1 MADDA
6 SACAALAPRRLAH
19 RGHSLALSGPSAAP
33 RMLRATR
40 RGLRCSATAASKTS
54 RTAPACCPPGSRVL
68 HRRAADAAALRRRL
82 PALSTEQTSGGT
94 AFHQLQ
100 EVCTSQRKHRMLP
113 QFTQLCA
120 AQRTGHA
127 TQSRPSVWPR
137 GCLRKAWQHVR
148 ASSAAMPSARASE
161 ERGHNHF
168 WNPVSPPPAFFS
180 FYALA
185 VKRTVCGRRR
195 LGRYPIL
202 RLTSS
207 LRCARGGA
215 AAGWIEKAQSAE
227 RLQACR
233 GARCSFS
240 DRAAGGVSAGWRGEA

>member
-1 MADDA
+1 MQ
-6 SACAALAPRRLAH
+6 SAKCKVQRPKCK
-19 RGHSLALSGPSAAP
+19 SPS
-33 RMLRATR
+33 
-40 RGLRCSATAASKTS
+40 C
-54 RTAPACCPPGSRVL
+54 
-68 HRRAADAAALRRRL
+68 
-82 PALSTEQTSGGT
+82 
-94 AFHQLQ
+94 
-100 EVCTSQRKHRMLP
+100 
-113 QFTQLCA
+113 
-120 AQRTGHA
+120 
-127 TQSRPSVWPR
+127 
-137 GCLRKAWQHVR
+137 
-148 ASSAAMPSARASE
+148 
-161 ERGHNHF
+161 
-168 WNPVSPPPAFFS
+168 FS

-240 DRAAGGVSAGWRGEA
+240 DRAGWRCERETAWSTPGLRLAPAGPRGTALERQRETVGFTPCHTTPCLCGEIYLPYLKLPPRTPRQMVRAVRF

>member
-82 PALSTEQTSGGT
+82 PALSTEQASGGT

-100 EVCTSQRKHRMLP
+100 EVRTSQWKHQMLP
-113 QFTQLCA
+113 HHPQLCA
-120 AQRTGHA
+120 AQRTGYA
-127 TQSRPSVWPR
+127 TQSRPSVCPR
-137 GCLRKAWQHVR
+137 GCLRKAWQARTRLLRGQCPPRGR
-148 ASSAAMPSARASE
+148 ASKARVEVNRVAIPLLATSYLFT
-161 ERGHNHF
+161 RQF
-168 WNPVSPPPAFFS
+168 APVSS
-180 FYALA
+180 LCA
-185 VKRTVCGRRR
+185 VRESCFV
-195 LGRYPIL
+195 
-202 RLTSS
+202 
-207 LRCARGGA
+207 
-215 AAGWIEKAQSAE
+215 
-227 RLQACR
+227 
-233 GARCSFS
+233 
-240 DRAAGGVSAGWRGEA
+240 

>member
-94 AFHQLQ
+94 ALHQLQ
-100 EVCTSQRKHRMLP
+100 ELRTSQRKHRMLP

-120 AQRTGHA
+120 AQRTGYA
-127 TQSRPSVWPR
+127 TQSRPSVCPR
-137 GCLRKAWQHVR
+137 GCLWKAWQRVL

-161 ERGHNHF
+161 HRGDIPDALREADNGQ
-168 WNPVSPPPAFFS
+168 FF
-180 FYALA
+180 F
-185 VKRTVCGRRR
+185 
-195 LGRYPIL
+195 
-202 RLTSS
+202 
-207 LRCARGGA
+207 
-215 AAGWIEKAQSAE
+215 
-227 RLQACR
+227 
-233 GARCSFS
+233 
-240 DRAAGGVSAGWRGEA
+240 

>member
-1 MADDA
+1 MLKVINSFSFFFQQEITTLTVTSLCGQKHVRDKPEPGPLDRMLIIFWI
-6 SACAALAPRRLAH
+6 SGREGGSGFRCFFFALCTYVKF
-19 RGHSLALSGPSAAP
+19 ALSAKCKVQRPKCKSPS
-33 RMLRATR
+33 
-40 RGLRCSATAASKTS
+40 C
-54 RTAPACCPPGSRVL
+54 
-68 HRRAADAAALRRRL
+68 
-82 PALSTEQTSGGT
+82 
-94 AFHQLQ
+94 
-100 EVCTSQRKHRMLP
+100 
-113 QFTQLCA
+113 
-120 AQRTGHA
+120 
-127 TQSRPSVWPR
+127 
-137 GCLRKAWQHVR
+137 
-148 ASSAAMPSARASE
+148 
-161 ERGHNHF
+161 
-168 WNPVSPPPAFFS
+168 FS

-185 VKRTVCGRRR
+185 VKRTVCARRR

>member
-54 RTAPACCPPGSRVL
+54 RTAPACRPPGSRVL

-100 EVCTSQRKHRMLP
+100 EVRTPQRKHRMLP

-137 GCLRKAWQHVR
+137 GCLRKAWQ
-148 ASSAAMPSARASE
+148 ARTRLL
-161 ERGHNHF
+161 RGHALRPGERATQE
-168 WNPVSPPPAFFS
+168 WRRIAILLWPKVCAQVVRITMPA
-180 FYALA
+180 
-185 VKRTVCGRRR
+185 
-195 LGRYPIL
+195 
-202 RLTSS
+202 
-207 LRCARGGA
+207 
-215 AAGWIEKAQSAE
+215 
-227 RLQACR
+227 
-233 GARCSFS
+233 
-240 DRAAGGVSAGWRGEA
+240 